1 MKEVKIII
9 KPEGKAVSTP
19 SGSSF
24 QEAIAGGGIT
34 INTPCGGLGKCGKC
48 LVQVVEGDFPAT
60 DVEKRF
66 ISDEKLSEGYRL
78 ACQMKVTSDCTVF
91 VPEETR
97 VRAKRILSYGVERE
111 VKLNPQTRK
120 VFLRLEEPTVEDN
133 VAHCERI
140 RRDLGVAKLSFEH
153 EVLQHLH
160 SILLDNSFSAT
171 FALDGDIV
179 TSVEAGDTSGSLLG
193 VAFDI
198 GTTTVVGKL
207 FDLRT
212 GENLSYASAMN
223 PQTTF
228 GEDVVS
234 RINHTITN
242 PEGLSRLQSEVVKV
256 INMIISEACSQAGV
270 KTDQVYEVVAVGN
283 TTMNHL
289 LLGINPAS
297 LASSPYVPVVTDP
310 VKVKASELGIRIN
323 RCGKLYVLPNIAG
336 FVGSDTV
343 AVILSTGLMES
354 RKNRLAIDIGTNGEI
369 VVGSRERLV
378 SCSTAAGPAFEGA
391 RISQGMRAADG
402 AIEGVAITD
411 GTVELKIIGG
421 VAPRGICGSGLFD
434 AVAQLLMYG
443 IVDSTGRILD
453 PDELDGKI
461 PGSLSKLIDRDELG
475 NRFILVSAE
484 GDRREIALT
493 QRDIREVQLAKG
505 AISSGVKILLKDLG
519 LDFDDIEEI
528 LIAGAFGN
536 YIRKEHA
543 IKVGV
548 IPPVPLEK
556 VTFVGNAAAMG
567 AQMALLSRGV
577 REKAVE
583 ISRFT
588 EYIELAG
595 RPDFQAEFAE
605 AMFF

>member
-1 MKEVKIII
+1 MEGVRIVV
-9 KPEGKAVSTP
+9 KPEGKRITVP
-19 SGSSF
+19 SGVGF
-24 QEAIAGGGIT
+24 REALAGAGIP

-48 LVQVVEGDFPAT
+48 LVQVIEGEFPVT
-60 DVEKRF
+60 DADRRY
-66 ISDEKLSEGYRL
+66 ISPERLSQGYRL
-78 ACQMKVTSDCTVF
+78 ACQMKVTSDCVVF

-97 VRAKRILSYGVERE
+97 IRAKRILSYGVERE
-111 VKLNPQTRK
+111 VELDPQVRKIFLKLDG
-120 VFLRLEEPTVEDN
+120 PTVEDN
-133 VAHCERI
+133 VSHSERI
-140 RRDLGVAKLSFEH
+140 RRELGMEDLRFDHRALRDLHPILSE
-153 EVLQHLH
+153 
-160 SILLDNSFSAT
+160 NNFSAT
-171 FALDGDIV
+171 YVLDGETVI
-179 TSVEAGDTSGSLLG
+179 SVEGGDTSGAILG
-193 VAFDI
+193 MAFDI

-212 GENLSYASAMN
+212 GEGLSYASAMN
-223 PQTTF
+223 PQATF

-234 RINHTITN
+234 RINYAITDPN
-242 PEGLSRLQSEVVKV
+242 GLSRLQSKVVEV

-270 KTDQVYEVVAVGN
+270 TADQVYEVVAVGN

-310 VKVKASELGIRIN
+310 IRVRASELGIRIN
-323 RCGKLYVLPNIAG
+323 RSGMLYTLPNIAG
-336 FVGSDTV
+336 FVGSDTIG
-343 AVILSTGLMES
+343 VILATGLMES
-354 RKNRLAIDIGTNGEI
+354 GKIRLAIDIGTNGEI
-369 VVGSRERLV
+369 VVGSKERLI

-402 AIEGVAITD
+402 AIEGVMIED
-411 GTVELKIIGG
+411 GKVSVKVIGG

-434 AVAQLLMYG
+434 AVAQLLMNG
-443 IVDSTGRILD
+443 IVDPTGRILD
-453 PDELDGKI
+453 PEELNGKV
-461 PGSLSKLIDRDELG
+461 PRSLSRLIERDGSG
-475 NRFILVSAE
+475 NRFILVPAE
-484 GDRREIALT
+484 GGRREVALT

-505 AISSGVKILLKDLG
+505 AISAGVRILLKDLG
-519 LDFDDIEEI
+519 LDAGDIDEV

-543 IKVGV
+543 IRVGV

-556 VTFVGNAAAMG
+556 VVFVGNAAAVG
-567 AQMALLSRGV
+567 AQMALLSREV

-583 ISRFT
+583 AAEFT